1 MQSLRSREDGA
12 GQRTKDRE
20 PRQKARGVS
29 RNRYGVRARAIYD
42 AFGNSEEIW
51 VKSGMEKGFQVPE
64 GKSVGWG
71 PELYKVGALTYK
83 AGDEHSS
90 DPLLPH
96 FLDLGLVAGR
106 NGSAHNSQRIH
117 VGHGADGGSREPGQP
132 KQATE
137 PTQGADQKQVQ
148 VEARAFEQPP
158 CLLANDEPGGEQG

>member
-1 MQSLRSREDGA
+1 
-12 GQRTKDRE
+12 
-20 PRQKARGVS
+20 
-29 RNRYGVRARAIYD
+29 
-42 AFGNSEEIW
+42 
-51 VKSGMEKGFQVPE
+51 MEKGFQVPE

-71 PELYKVGALTYK
+71 PELYKAGALTYK

-117 VGHGADGGSREPGQP
+117 VGHRADGGGREPGQP